1 MVMVLTFFKFFF
13 SRNLTDEQLEQYKAA
28 PEDFTVEG
36 VKLEEGELRIK
47 YTLAADGLAGDL
59 AHRYEA
65 DSAGG
70 ILVLLNVQPDD
81 SMRDEGTA
89 REIINRVQKLRK
101 EAKLVPTDAI
111 RVYYRLKGAKE
122 GGDLRRVLVDLR
134 EYILAGLKTEFVDL
148 EGGKTK
154 PPAEFLISS
163 ESDIKGEVIEL
174 AIERLSPSPAATTAT
189 SGQGKLF

>member
-1 MVMVLTFFKFFF
+1 M
-13 SRNLTDEQLEQYKAA
+13 
-28 PEDFTVEG
+28 EG

-111 RVYYRLKGAKE
+111 RVYYRLKGGKE
-122 GGDLRRVLVDLR
+122 EGGGGDLRRVLVDFR

-174 AIERLSPSPAATTAT
+174 AIERLSPSPATTAAT
-189 SGQGKLF
+189 SGQGKLFWFNWFFFQG